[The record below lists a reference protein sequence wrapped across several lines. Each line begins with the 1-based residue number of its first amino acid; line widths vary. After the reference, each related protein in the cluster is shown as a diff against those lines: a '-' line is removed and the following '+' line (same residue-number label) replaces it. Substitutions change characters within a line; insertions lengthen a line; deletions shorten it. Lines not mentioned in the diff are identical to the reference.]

1 MTKILFGLL
10 LTLHGLMHA
19 GLASTKIPGDPE
31 RHPRRFFVRSRL
43 LTALGFSEAGSR
55 FLGLVLAAL
64 AALGFTASGFGL
76 FGVPFLATSWRA
88 ITVESS
94 VVSALLIMLFWHPLL
109 VIGVMVDA
117 AILASPLWLQW
128 PPPSLFGS

>member
-1 MTKILFGLL
+1 MAKILLGLL

-19 GLASTKIPGDPE
+19 GLATTKIPGDPE
-31 RHPRRFFVRSRL
+31 RHPITFFVRSRL
-43 LTALGFSEAGSR
+43 LTALGLSEAGSH

-64 AALGFTASGFGL
+64 AALGFFASGFGL

-88 ITVESS
+88 ITVESAI
-94 VVSALLIMLFWHPLL
+94 VSALLILLFWTPLL
-109 VIGVMVDA
+109 TIGAIVDA
-117 AILASPLWLQW
+117 AILTSPLWLQW

>member
-1 MTKILFGLL
+1 MTKILLGLL

-19 GLASTKIPGDPE
+19 GLAATKMPGDPE
-31 RHPRRFFVRSRL
+31 RKPETFFLRSRPL
-43 LTALGFSEAGSR
+43 SALGLSEAGSH
-55 FLGLVLAAL
+55 FTGLVLASL

-88 ITVESS
+88 ITVESA
-94 VVSALLIMLFWHPLL
+94 VVSTLLILLFWHPLL
-109 VIGVMVDA
+109 VIGVMVDI

>member
-1 MTKILFGLL
+1 MAKILLGLL
-10 LTLHGLMHA
+10 LPLHGLMHA
-19 GLASTKIPGDPE
+19 GLAATNIPGDPE
-31 RHPRRFFVRSRL
+31 PQTRTFFTRSRPL
-43 LTALGFSEAGSR
+43 SALGLSEAGSH

-88 ITVESS
+88 ITVESAI
-94 VVSALLIMLFWHPLL
+94 VSALLILLFWNPLL
-109 VIGVMVDA
+109 AIGAIVDA